1 MTKQNLGVDYHDTLS
16 YNPKFFQ
23 TLFQAWS
30 LFGKIYIVTGT
41 PASRIEEVKDEL
53 EVLGFA
59 RDSYTDILA
68 GFEYDKK
75 KMNSSHFLRMREHK
89 LELIQKYD
97 IGVFFDDNPFYV
109 EHVRNH
115 GVTVFQT
122 ILDDEYI
129 ERFSKINPF
138 FTCNLQEKQFEFLT
152 SLGPIEKEEK
162 NPAKPKRQ

>member
-1 MTKQNLGVDYHDTLS
+1 MSKLNIGVDYHDTLS

-23 TLFQAWS
+23 NFFSAWEA
-30 LFGKIYIVTGT
+30 FGNIYIVTGT
-41 PASRIEEVKDEL
+41 PASKLEEVKDEL
-53 EVLGFA
+53 EVLGFP
-59 RDSYTDILA
+59 RDSYTDILP
-68 GFEYDKK
+68 GYEYDKK
-75 KMNSSHFLRMREHK
+75 NMNSSHFLRMRDHK
-89 LELIQKYD
+89 LALIKKYE

-138 FTCNLQEKQFEFLT
+138 FTCNLQEKQFEFLGN
-152 SLGPIEKEEK
+152 LGNIEK
-162 NPAKPKRQ
+162 PKSE

>member
-1 MTKQNLGVDYHDTLS
+1 MSKINIGVDYHDTLS

-23 TLFQAWS
+23 NLFSAWK
-30 LFGKIYIVTGT
+30 LFGEVYIVTGT
-41 PASRIEEVKDEL
+41 PASKTEEVKDEL
-53 EVLGFA
+53 EVLGFG
-59 RDSYTDILA
+59 RDSYTDILS

-75 KMNSSHFLRMREHK
+75 KMTSAHFLRMRDHK
-89 LELIQKYD
+89 LSLIKKYD

-138 FTCNLQEKQFEFLT
+138 FTCNLQEKQFEFLG
-152 SLGPIEKEEK
+152 SLGQIERK
-162 NPAKPKRQ
+162 ND